1 MSPDLRR
8 FLWRLLLGAGLSE
21 VAGELMFPQ
30 ETPEQQMGWW
40 LTFMVGT
47 AAGGLVGAYDAALM
61 HLNRHLMASQ
71 MDEIP

>member
-47 AAGGLVGAYDAALM
+47 AVGGLRRSADTPEPAPYGVTDG
-61 HLNRHLMASQ
+61 
-71 MDEIP
+71 